1 MTRKKNQNIYTLRR
15 IIYIVIVCIS
25 TSEFKLIDPIE
36 FDSNNHY
43 MLGTVY

>member
-1 MTRKKNQNIYTLRR
+1 MTRKKNKNIYTSRR
-15 IIYIVIVCIS
+15 IIYIVIVCHS

-43 MLGTVY
+43 KLGSVY